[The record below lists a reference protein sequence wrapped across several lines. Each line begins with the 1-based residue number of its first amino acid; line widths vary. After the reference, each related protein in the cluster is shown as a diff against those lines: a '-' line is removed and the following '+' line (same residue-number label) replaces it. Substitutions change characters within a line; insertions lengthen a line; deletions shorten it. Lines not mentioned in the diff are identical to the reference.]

1 MCTEGSSWHYLSQ
14 PGEKKKRKTVDCL
27 NGMGESLQLL
37 HILLTDCGAVFLMML
52 RIMAWKMLLA
62 KNSVRKGYKIIA
74 DILVS

>member
-1 MCTEGSSWHYLSQ
+1 
-14 PGEKKKRKTVDCL
+14 
-27 NGMGESLQLL
+27 MGESLQLL